1 MQVDLSNV
9 RALETGEDD
18 VGSEAKSDLDINIDE
33 DADALLGAERDAEV
47 TRQAIKRKI
56 AQAADVDV
64 ISRDLPPKLRINSDD
79 PEDVVTALFPNP
91 LCIEFGSLNE
101 IVSLSPQMNQIKI
114 DQRIKFV
121 LIFSC
126 AESSKE
132 EENTFIQIESKA
144 RTDGA
149 DAEQA
154 PECLASIPDF

>member
-33 DADALLGAERDAEV
+33 DDDALLGAERDAEA

-101 IVSLSPQMNQIKI
+101 ILSLSPQMNKIKI
-114 DQRIKFV
+114 DQKIKF
-121 LIFSC
+121 IFILMCRKQQRRRKYIRSNR
-126 AESSKE
+126 K
-132 EENTFIQIESKA
+132 Q
-144 RTDGA
+144 G
-149 DAEQA
+149 
-154 PECLASIPDF
+154 